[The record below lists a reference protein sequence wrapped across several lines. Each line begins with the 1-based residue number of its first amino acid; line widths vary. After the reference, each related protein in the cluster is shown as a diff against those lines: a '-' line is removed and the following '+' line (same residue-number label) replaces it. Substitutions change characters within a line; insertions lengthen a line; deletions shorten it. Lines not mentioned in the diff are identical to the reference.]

1 MSRLKLA
8 SPAAV
13 VAISATGLVSCNVS
27 SEELPKADVSN
38 FIKFNKVTRE
48 FGPNGEELECAAA
61 NTSGLDCNWDKC
73 NDKVNGT
80 GQ

>member
-8 SPAAV
+8 SLPAV

-48 FGPNGEELECAAA
+48 FGPNGEELECAA